1 MSCSSCGSRNED
13 GRKFCGQCG
22 ERLLL
27 ACATCGSANA
37 PGTRFCGECGSTLAT
52 SPDAARIAGT
62 VDVHADASK
71 AATNGEP
78 ADAYPT
84 SERRLVSVM
93 FADLVG
99 FTTLSESRDAE
110 EVRDLLTRYFEA
122 CGNLVARYGGVI
134 EKFIGDAVMAVW
146 GTPIT
151 NEDDAERAV
160 RAALELT
167 EAVTAL
173 GEEVGIPTLRA
184 RAGVLTGEAAVALNA
199 RNQGMVAGDLV
210 NTASRIQAAAEP
222 GAVMVGEATKR
233 ATESAIEYESLG
245 SQQLKGKAEP
255 VELWRAVRVVG
266 LVGGLVRAHEIEP
279 PFTGRDSELRL
290 AKQLFHST
298 ADERRT
304 HLVSVIGIGGIGK
317 SRLAWEFE
325 KYIDG
330 LAAGSWWHRGRC
342 LAYGDGV
349 AFWALAEMVRMRAGI
364 VEDEETA
371 SALPKLLAALEEHIA
386 DPDERR
392 FVEPRLAQLLGLEA
406 RGPGDQ
412 ENLFSAWRIFFE
424 RLADTAPTVL
434 LFEDLHWADDS
445 LLDFVE
451 YLLDWARDRPIFI
464 MTTARPELLERR
476 PTWGAAKRS
485 FTSLFLEPLSAAQ
498 IERLLEGAVTGL
510 PAELRTQILERSEG
524 IPFYAVETVR
534 MLLDRGLLA
543 RVGNAYRP
551 TAPIETLDVPSSL
564 QALIA
569 ARLDHLSADE
579 RRILQD
585 ASVLGRTFT
594 VPGLALVSGA
604 TEGDLR
610 EALGSLVRKEML
622 SLRNDPLSPERGQYG
637 FLQDLVRR
645 VAYEMMSKRDRRPRH
660 LAAAAYLTS
669 VAGGEDDDVIEV
681 IAAHLLDAYQA
692 VSDAPDAEDVRGR
705 AHEAQVRAGERAAS
719 LGANLAAQ
727 RYFARA
733 ATLVDDP
740 LHQAELIEKAGVMAA
755 AGARIEEAAAFFYDA
770 QRRFEEA
777 GAAHPAA
784 RVSARAAESLWDIG
798 RLRDGLSS
806 MDEAFRVLSE
816 DAPDADLA
824 QLAAQ
829 IGRFAFF
836 SGESEVGIQRIET
849 ALDIA
854 EQLDLPEVYAQA
866 LNTKAL
872 ILSSRG
878 RLRESRAL
886 MRNALDVAMEH
897 DKPSAALRA
906 LNNLADLACQDDRYA
921 DARRYAEEGLL
932 LARRVGNRYWEQIF
946 LGFSYP
952 AFALGQWE
960 AGLASMEELGGWDEH
975 SRTRVAFTQGFVAF
989 GVAINLHQGD
999 KAAAER
1005 LLSAFEVLKDSADVQ
1020 ERAEYMTAV
1029 AMQRADAGD
1038 AAGARE
1044 AAEVAV
1050 GLGAD
1055 LGLADYRIKYAN
1067 MMAAEAALALGD
1079 FEAVEAVLKVAASG
1093 SRIQRQ
1099 HFSLAHA
1106 MRLRAKL
1113 AAAQGE
1119 TAGVEDARKGA
1130 IGLFREIEYPFW
1142 VAVTLYEQA
1151 AWLVDQQRQRDAG
1164 PLILEARSIFE
1175 SLGAKPWLAK
1185 VGALAA
1191 EAPAAMPVAD
1201 G

>member
-1 MSCSSCGSRNED
+1 M
-13 GRKFCGQCG
+13 
-22 ERLLL
+22 L
-27 ACATCGSANA
+27 ACASCGTANT
-37 PGTRFCGECGSTLAT
+37 PGTRFCGECGSALAT
-52 SPDAARIAGT
+52 AVEVGAAGNGAATADLGT
-62 VDVHADASK
+62 VVIGARSV
-71 AATNGEP
+71 
-78 ADAYPT
+78 
-84 SERRLVSVM
+84 SERRLVSVV

-110 EVRDLLTRYFEA
+110 EVRELLTRYFDT
-122 CGNLVARYGGVI
+122 CGSLVARYGGTI

-146 GTPIT
+146 GTPVT

-167 EAVTAL
+167 EAVVAL

-199 RNQGMVAGDLV
+199 TNQGMVAGDLV
-210 NTASRIQAAAEP
+210 NTASRIQAAAQP
-222 GAVMVGEATKR
+222 GTVLVGDETKR
-233 ATESAIEYESLG
+233 ATESAIEYEQVG
-245 SQQLKGKAEP
+245 PQELKGKAVP
-255 VELWRAVRVVG
+255 MDLWRAVRVVG
-266 LVGGLVRAHEIEP
+266 LVGGTVRALEIEP
-279 PFTGRDSELRL
+279 PFIGRESELRL
-290 AKQLFHST
+290 TKQLYHAT
-298 ADERRT
+298 TDERRP

-330 LAAGSWWHRGRC
+330 LAADAWWHRGRC

-371 SALPKLLAALEEHIA
+371 TALPKLRAALEEHIPDA
-386 DPDERR
+386 DERR

-424 RLADTAPTVL
+424 RLADTAPTIL
-434 LFEDLHWADDS
+434 LFEDLHWADDA
-445 LLDFVE
+445 LLDYVE
-451 YLLDWARDRPIFI
+451 YLLDWSRDRPIFI
-464 MTTARPELLERR
+464 LTTARPELLERR

-485 FTSLFLEPLSAAQ
+485 FTSLFLEPLTAPQ
-498 IERLLEGAVTGL
+498 LERLLEGAVTGL

-534 MLLDRGLLA
+534 MLIDRGLLA
-543 RVGNAYRP
+543 RDGHAFRP

-579 RRILQD
+579 RRVLQD

-594 VPGLALVSGA
+594 VPGLQVVSGMDEA
-604 TEGDLR
+604 GLR
-610 EALGSLVRKEML
+610 EILGSLVRKEML
-622 SLRNDPLSPERGQYG
+622 SLRTDPLSPERGQYG

-660 LAAAAYLTS
+660 LAAAAHLAS
-669 VAGGEDDDVIEV
+669 VAGDEDEDVIEV
-681 IAAHLLDAYQA
+681 IAAHLLDAYLA
-692 VSDAPDAEDVRGR
+692 VPDAEDAAEVRAR

-727 RYFARA
+727 RYFERA
-733 ATLVDDP
+733 ASMVDDP
-740 LHQAELIEKAGVMAA
+740 LVQAELMEKAGLMAA
-755 AGARIEEAAAFFYDA
+755 AGARIEEAAGFFEDA
-770 QRRFEEA
+770 RRRFEEA
-777 GAAHPAA
+777 GAAHAAA
-784 RVSARAAESLWDIG
+784 RVSARSAESMWDLG
-798 RLRDGLSS
+798 RLRDGLTS
-806 MDEAFRVLSE
+806 MDQAFEVLSE

-836 SGESEVGIQRIET
+836 FGDSEVGAKRIEA

-854 EQLDLPEVYAQA
+854 EQLDLPEVYSQA

-886 MRNALDVAMEH
+886 MREALGVAVDH

-906 LNNLADLACQDDRYA
+906 HNNLADFLCQDDRYA
-921 DARRYAEEGLL
+921 DAQRHVDDGLL

-952 AFALGQWE
+952 RFALGAWAE
-960 AGLASMEELGGWDEH
+960 ALTSMAELGGWDEH
-975 SRTRVAFTQGFVAF
+975 IRSRTAFTQGFVAF
-989 GVAINLHQGD
+989 GVAIHVHQGD
-999 KAAAER
+999 GAGAER
-1005 LLSAFEVLKDSADVQ
+1005 LLSSFAILADSADVQ
-1020 ERAEYMTAV
+1020 ERAEYMTAS
-1029 AMQRADAGD
+1029 AIRLAASGD
-1038 AAGARE
+1038 HAGARA
-1044 AAEVAV
+1044 AAESAIA
-1050 GLGAD
+1050 LGSH
-1055 LGLADYRIKYAN
+1055 LGNNDYRVTESRVIATD
-1067 MMAAEAALALGD
+1067 AAIALGD
-1079 FEAVEAVLKVAASG
+1079 LSG
-1093 SRIQRQ
+1093 AGELIEGAGADRPGQKR

-1113 AAAQGE
+1113 TAARSE
-1119 TAGVEDARKGA
+1119 DGVEDARKGA

-1142 VAVTLYEQA
+1142 TAVTLYEQA
-1151 AWLVDQQRQRDAG
+1151 AWLLEQRRGTDAE
-1164 PLILEARSIFE
+1164 P
-1175 SLGAKPWLAK
+1175 
-1185 VGALAA
+1185 LAA
-1191 EAPAAMPVAD
+1191 EARQIFTSLAATPWLERVDAL
-1201 G
+1201 GTGAATTVGRPG